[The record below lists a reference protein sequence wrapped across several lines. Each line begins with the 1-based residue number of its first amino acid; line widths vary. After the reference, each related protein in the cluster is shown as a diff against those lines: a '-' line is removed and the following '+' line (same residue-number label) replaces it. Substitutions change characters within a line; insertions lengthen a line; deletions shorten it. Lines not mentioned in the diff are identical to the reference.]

1 MSTRLRRALPY
12 IKDTCLILCILLIS
26 CCKQPPPHLFRD
38 SVLGPSSRR
47 GQDVKKPG
55 EKKIV
60 HATFYSGECLLCL
73 LSSGGRRGRS
83 GEEGQVL
90 EAPVGLNSTGEV
102 GAAQDWRSEGSD
114 QGSHPPSLAQNPAL
128 DTLRVGVGGGG
139 GGQEISHPPHHKGRP
154 RGSGADLGHAE
165 G

>member
-1 MSTRLRRALPY
+1 M
-12 IKDTCLILCILLIS
+12 
-26 CCKQPPPHLFRD
+26 
-38 SVLGPSSRR
+38 
-47 GQDVKKPG
+47 KKPG

-114 QGSHPPSLAQNPAL
+114 QGSHRPSLAQNPAL

-139 GGQEISHPPHHKGRP
+139 GGQEISHPPHHKERP

>member
-1 MSTRLRRALPY
+1 M
-12 IKDTCLILCILLIS
+12 
-26 CCKQPPPHLFRD
+26 
-38 SVLGPSSRR
+38 
-47 GQDVKKPG
+47 KKPG

-114 QGSHPPSLAQNPAL
+114 HLVP
-128 DTLRVGVGGGG
+128 
-139 GGQEISHPPHHKGRP
+139 
-154 RGSGADLGHAE
+154 
-165 G
+165 